1 MRFFGIITAVCCITA
16 ALFAKPVAV
25 VRCVPYSQYDA
36 DHLTM
41 RVLQKLN
48 KSYEVFAEPLPV
60 DKFADYSAVFILVGA
75 PELNENELGTLKNYI
90 KNGGVVV
97 LTAQAPIS
105 FGGKVLRQGKFP
117 GIKKAFPNR
126 KKEKNVRVVKKNHPF
141 TAGISGTP
149 QWLAGSQFL
158 ALPADG
164 AEIIA
169 SDNAGQTALMQ
180 YKYGKGRIIYIGHAY
195 LRTNRKDPADVESYT
210 QIMFNLVK
218 SLASAA
224 PGAEL
229 KSKFPKENLLI
240 WRRAWSKYPEA
251 RPLFEPNYPRTQ
263 ELCSEISF
271 FSAAGERDTQFFVV
285 QSPTAQEL
293 EITPPENKSFTLLKM
308 SQAAPMYALLRKGQP
323 RKWAEAEGNY
333 FLKAAEK
340 TVKMESGQP
349 EVFAVRFD
357 TDKLAP
363 GKYRDTIRIGEKNI
377 TINAEVY
384 PVSLAGRRKFD
395 LRTWGYSLPTDRPAT
410 LEMYRLHNLV
420 QVDLPLIRW
429 AGVKVKNSGETL
441 AQAVKRDPEQFK
453 KRETFPQ
460 LEFPA
465 EHLEALRVYA
475 AHGLYVGRV
484 RGLPIN
490 RFLQEVNGGA
500 IPVNEIDWNSGIKTA
515 YTEFYRQLTEFYS
528 SRGFYDLTLATF
540 DEPEEDRIRQRVLPA
555 NKMRHEAGLKSGASW
570 TFSTLKNK
578 EILKQLGP
586 ISYWGVY
593 TVIAHEIDELN
604 SKGKLGNANDFG
616 YFIGSTP
623 ETRRPSE
630 YGRTYGRFA
639 FSLSE
644 NFRFAI
650 VGPAWKEWLYYG
662 YNPVFGVWG
671 QRLFAWDDPEKKTIL
686 NCAFVD
692 GVRDGI
698 DDTNL
703 NWHLQYLLR
712 KLAPFAKKDAALAA
726 QLAKVTAH
734 SKKRLADLAFR
745 KHPASAKQSSG
756 PYEYV
761 KLGPDMTPVQA
772 ELFKKSIL
780 DDLMLLKPFAA
791 KYLRPEINYKGV
803 DLSNGAVI
811 SGNCD
816 IPGVTHDPEANA
828 AITCTI
834 DSMIGKNDWRIAVNG
849 SNITIS
855 AGDKAGLALG
865 IKMFTHNLDISG
877 KFFL

>member
-1 MRFFGIITAVCCITA
+1 MKI
-16 ALFAKPVAV
+16 
-25 VRCVPYSQYDA
+25 
-36 DHLTM
+36 
-41 RVLQKLN
+41 LQPAGKN
-48 KSYEVFAEPLPV
+48 YEVFTEALPV
-60 DKFADYSAVFILVGA
+60 EKFSNYSTVFILLGA
-75 PELNENELGTLKNYI
+75 PAPDEAGIGKLNEYI
-90 KNGGVVV
+90 KNGGNLV
-97 LTAQAPIS
+97 LTASAPIN
-105 FGGKVLRQGKFP
+105 FGGKWLRKGKFP
-117 GIKKAFPNR
+117 GLRNAFTNR
-126 KKEKNVRVVKKNHPF
+126 LGSKDVSIRKPDHQL
-141 TAGISGTP
+141 AQGITSVP
-149 QWLAGSQFL
+149 AWLAGSRFRV
-158 ALPADG
+158 APA
-164 AEIIA
+164 AKAAVVA
-169 SDNAGQTALMQ
+169 SDKSGNAALME
-180 YKYGKGRIIYIGHAY
+180 YTYGKGKVIYIGHAY
-195 LRTNRKDPADVESYT
+195 LRTNRRDPADVESYT
-210 QIMFNLVK
+210 QVMRNIVK
-218 SLASAA
+218 MLPDAR
-224 PGAEL
+224 PGDDL
-229 KSKFPKENLLI
+229 KRRFPGEKTLI
-240 WRRAWSKYPEA
+240 WQRMWSKYPEA
-251 RPLFEPNYPRTQ
+251 RPQFEPNYPRPH
-263 ELCSEISF
+263 EMCSKLNF
-271 FSAAGERDTQFFVV
+271 FSAVGERDTQFFVV
-285 QSPTAQEL
+285 QSTEDREL
-293 EITPPENKSFTLLKM
+293 TVTSPKNRHFTLLKM
-308 SQAAPMYALLRKGQP
+308 SKAAPMYSLLRKGQP

-384 PVSLAGRRKFD
+384 PVSLAGRRKID